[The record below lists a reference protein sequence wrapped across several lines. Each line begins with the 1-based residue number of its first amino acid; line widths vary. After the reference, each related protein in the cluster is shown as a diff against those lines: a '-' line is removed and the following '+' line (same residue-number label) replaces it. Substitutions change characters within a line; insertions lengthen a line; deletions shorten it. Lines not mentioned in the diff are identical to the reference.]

1 MEKAKKAFVLAL
13 SFYNENDAGTSAFDM
28 FRFYFEDS
36 KVVEKKIEIMQCLMD
51 VEATQKNFEN
61 AFECELMFSEFDEL
75 ISSVP

>member
-13 SFYNENDAGTSAFDM
+13 SLYNENDAGPSAFDM

-51 VEATQKNFEN
+51 VEASQKNFEN